1 MSIVVLSDVI
11 APNSLWSS
19 GVRGKQIRR
28 NQRVQ
33 VSSGEMQINVG
44 WSRTLRQYEIGSVPL
59 TVEQWQSLEGL
70 HEVTEGGAYGF
81 LLQDPKDST
90 VTDATGKATLIDA
103 GTHTYQLV
111 QRKTAAG
118 SSRTHDRVITR
129 PRAASFVLKVS
140 GTPTGSYTL
149 DADTGIVTIPAD
161 PAFATVSWSGIFYV
175 PVHFETDDIDWEL
188 VRAGGADTRLVAG
201 PSVLLTE
208 VRE

>member
-1 MSIVVLSDVI
+1 MSIVVLADVI

-28 NQRVQ
+28 NLRAQIQ
-33 VSSGEMQINVG
+33 SGEMQINVG

-70 HEVTEGGAYGF
+70 HEVTEGGTYGF
-81 LLQDPKDST
+81 LLQDPKDSS
-90 VTDATGKATLIDA
+90 VTDATGGATLVSA
-103 GTHTYQLV
+103 PAHTYQLV

-118 SSRTHDRVITR
+118 STREYDRIITR
-129 PRAASFVLKVS
+129 PRAAGFVLSIS
-140 GTPTGSYTL
+140 GAPTGSFTL
-149 DADTGIVTIPAD
+149 DPNTGIVMIPAD
-161 PAFATVSWSGIFYV
+161 PAAVLITWSGVFYV
-175 PVHFETDDIDWEL
+175 PVHFESDEIDWEL
-188 VRAGGADTRLVAG
+188 VRAGAADSRLMAG